1 MITLDD
7 VRRIKEILRAHCE
20 WIDADAKRSRV
31 TEDGVFEWVTC
42 SCSGETI
49 AALIDDEFDV
59 YIWPSVRNDGF
70 LEIHI
75 S

>member
-1 MITLDD
+1 MVSLDD
-7 VRRIKEILRAHCE
+7 VRRIKEILRDHCE

-31 TEDGVFEWVTC
+31 TEDGVFEWITC
-42 SCSGETI
+42 SCCGEAI
-49 AALIDDEFDV
+49 AALINDGFDV
-59 YIWPSVRNDGF
+59 YIWPSIHLQGF

>member
-1 MITLDD
+1 MVTLDD
-7 VRRIKEILRAHCE
+7 VRRIKEILFAHCE
-20 WIDADAKRSRV
+20 WLGEDAKRSRV

-42 SCSGETI
+42 SCSGEAI
-49 AALIDDEFDV
+49 AALIDDGFDV
-59 YIWPSVRNDGF
+59 YIWPSIRYDGF